1 MKRILV
7 LLMCFNIVLAPTYVF
22 ATTNLGGWSIG
33 GLVADGASSIVNGT
47 KNVVINGA
55 NVVKTSTAKIT
66 PTVGAVSK
74 VLARGAA
81 GYALSIAVE
90 QLIGAADWV
99 LDPANNQIKY
109 WETDPTLPP
118 NTCSNYYLLNFESQ
132 NLTTSQVISKIKSGI
147 EHRTPDAFAKNF
159 NGIVSIS
166 CSATTVTI
174 VVDTTWCQSNCAPAP
189 VYTYGGTPG
198 KQTYT
203 ATIVGNVEQEQPKS
217 LPLTTVAA
225 QVISNAESE
234 TDEQKKAGAQSA
246 TTAAAQDM
254 LANDAATQSDVET
267 QLNTNAKTQTSEQA
281 TGNTKTNEAN
291 PQVTDISLSFPA
303 FCGWA
308 PVVCEAAQVAI
319 SFPQTV
325 TNWWT
330 TATAAISA
338 SWTSFKEWLDWTK
351 NDDSLPDSE
360 QNSVTELPTPELQEN
375 AISWGASCPAD
386 VQIPISLYGQSSTL
400 TFSWS
405 PWCQLLSI
413 IKPAIIA
420 SAYIGAAFIV
430 LGLRT

>member
-1 MKRILV
+1 
-7 LLMCFNIVLAPTYVF
+7 MCFNIVLAPTYVF

-33 GLVADGASSIVNGT
+33 GLVADGASSIVNGS
-47 KNVVINGA
+47 KNVVINGV
-55 NVVKTSTAKIT
+55 NVVKNSTAKIT

-81 GYALSIAVE
+81 GYALSVAVQ
-90 QLIGAADWV
+90 QLLGAVDWV
-99 LDPANNQIKY
+99 LDPANNQIVYQKPIGGVQY
-109 WETDPTLPP
+109 QDPLTKTLYPTAIAALTAMCVAKVGSGGVIKSTSNYSSTQVKGECDDPNTGYPTDWNLYASIVTNAQTEQKTLP
-118 NTCSNYYLLNFESQ
+118 LDVL
-132 NLTTSQVISKIKSGI
+132 
-147 EHRTPDAFAKNF
+147 
-159 NGIVSIS
+159 
-166 CSATTVTI
+166 
-174 VVDTTWCQSNCAPAP
+174 
-189 VYTYGGTPG
+189 
-198 KQTYT
+198 
-203 ATIVGNVEQEQPKS
+203 
-217 LPLTTVAA
+217 AA
-225 QVISNAESE
+225 QVISNAHSE
-234 TDEQKKAGAQSA
+234 TDQQKKAGAQTA
-246 TTAAAQDM
+246 TTTAAQD
-254 LANDAATQSDVET
+254 LLDTDSGTRSNVQN
-267 QLNTNAKTQTSEQA
+267 QLETNARTQTNEQA
-281 TGNTKTNEAN
+281 TGEAKPVDPAN
-291 PQVTDISLSFPA
+291 PTAGDALKLNFPV

>member
-33 GLVADGASSIVNGT
+33 DLVADGASSIVNGT
-47 KNVVINGA
+47 KNVLINGV
-55 NVVKTSTAKIT
+55 NVVKTSSAKIT

-90 QLIGAADWV
+90 QILGAGVDWV
-99 LDPANNQIKY
+99 LDPENNQIKY
-109 WETDPTLPP
+109 YPQGNFVYSTSYAGMNLAVQYSTL
-118 NTCSNYYLLNFESQ
+118 TQLCAAAL
-132 NLTTSQVISKIKSGI
+132 
-147 EHRTPDAFAKNF
+147 AAAKTKWQ
-159 NGIVSIS
+159 G
-166 CSATTVTI
+166 A
-174 VVDTTWCQSNCAPAP
+174 
-189 VYTYGGTPG
+189 
-198 KQTYT
+198 QTYAIKNNQCYVYYGSESAYDYVPT
-203 ATIVGNVEQEQPKS
+203 FATQVQSDQKI
-217 LPLTTVAA
+217 LPLDVVAS

-234 TDEQKKAGAQSA
+234 TDEQKKAGAQTA
-246 TTAAAQDM
+246 TTTAAQDM
-254 LANDAATQSDVET
+254 LANDAATQTNVQN
-267 QLNTNAKTQTSEQA
+267 QLETNARTQTQEEAQGETKPADPANPSS
-281 TGNTKTNEAN
+281 GNTIKLN
-291 PQVTDISLSFPA
+291 FPV
-303 FCGWA
+303 FCSWA

-351 NDDSLPDSE
+351 KDETLPETE
-360 QNSVTELPTPELQEN
+360 QNSVTDLPTPELQEN

>member
-1 MKRILV
+1 
-7 LLMCFNIVLAPTYVF
+7 MCFNIVLAPTYAF

-33 GLVADGASSIVNGT
+33 DLVADGASSIVNGT
-47 KNVVINGA
+47 KNVLINGA

-66 PTVGAVSK
+66 PTAGAVSK

-81 GYALSIAVE
+81 GYALSVAVE
-90 QLIGAADWV
+90 QLLGAVDWV
-99 LDPANNQIKY
+99 LDPANNRITYKADPTKENIQTPYIY
-109 WETDPTLPP
+109 RTNATVATDNSSPYESCRIQSAPTDPFWNRYTFSLSP
-118 NTCSNYYLLNFESQ
+118 NGVDSLGRPKYICSRVWYNDTQ
-132 NLTTSQVISKIKSGI
+132 DRTTTGTTQVIAISTNPDYSDTDQKSI
-147 EHRTPDAFAKNF
+147 
-159 NGIVSIS
+159 
-166 CSATTVTI
+166 
-174 VVDTTWCQSNCAPAP
+174 
-189 VYTYGGTPG
+189 
-198 KQTYT
+198 
-203 ATIVGNVEQEQPKS
+203 
-217 LPLTTVAA
+217 PLDTVAA
-225 QVISNAESE
+225 QVISNAESS
-234 TDEQKKAGAQSA
+234 TNNDHKVGAQTA
-246 TTAAAQDM
+246 TTTAAQDM
-254 LANDAATQSDVET
+254 LANDAATQTNVQN
-267 QLNTNAKTQTSEQA
+267 QLETNARTQTQEQA
-281 TGNTKTNEAN
+281 QGETKPADPANPAAGNTIKLN
-291 PQVTDISLSFPA
+291 FPV
-303 FCGWA
+303 FCSWA

-338 SWTSFKEWLDWTK
+338 SWTTFKEWLDWTK

-360 QNSVTELPTPELQEN
+360 QNSVTDLPTPELQEN